1 MAAFVCA
8 SEGTAPLGYGGW
20 YNALWVALH
29 SPSRHYILHT
39 QTKIPQGTLP
49 ENQPFTLAAAGNPPF
64 SF

>member
-20 YNALWVALH
+20 YNALWVAVSL
-29 SPSRHYILHT
+29 SPLHT
-39 QTKIPQGTLP
+39 THKQKYPKGLSP
-49 ENQPFTLAAAGNPPF
+49 KNQPFTLAAGNPPF